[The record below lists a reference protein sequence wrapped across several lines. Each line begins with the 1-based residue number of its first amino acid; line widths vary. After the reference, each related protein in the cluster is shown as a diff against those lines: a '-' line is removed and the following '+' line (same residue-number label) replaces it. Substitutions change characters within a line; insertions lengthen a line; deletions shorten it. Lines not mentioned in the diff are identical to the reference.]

1 MHLTSRSVILYATA
15 ILAIALMCS
24 ISFFG
29 TLGQTRL
36 AKRATSPNIVQERSS
51 HNCLY
56 KIPAIQNRDDTNMTF
71 QTCNI
76 EGNADIYGIG
86 IRIGFYLQ
94 VLASGIALAVRPD
107 NAKGFLATNTW
118 FQIGLF
124 VALIYNSANDSIYAV
139 EAYIVLNMLYLL
151 LWYNEALVLTLLTGA
166 IIESLSADKDD
177 NSGSKQ
183 WNREDAPNIKSEN
196 EGISTTRHKNSQLK
210 DYGGVT
216 GFPRLSIYA
225 MPIIGT
231 MLLFAATQLY
241 ATWFWWRGLN
251 SLHPGPCSDR
261 GFFFANVDLHGWFR
275 WLHRILNLLMVAG
288 WSFGIVLIV
297 VVGLIFLFELCLYYK
312 PGKSQI
318 SFQISRHLTN
328 IFRTILGKETGKS
341 ISNTRKAESPL
352 W

>member
-1 MHLTSRSVILYATA
+1 M
-15 ILAIALMCS
+15 ALMCS

-29 TLGQTRL
+29 TLERTRL
-36 AKRATSPNIVQERSS
+36 DERATSPNNAQERSS
-51 HNCLY
+51 YGHLY
-56 KIPAIQNRDDTNMTF
+56 KTPAIQNRDETNTTF

-76 EGNADIYGIG
+76 VGNADIYGVG
-86 IRIGFYLQ
+86 IRIGFYMQ
-94 VLASGIALAVRPD
+94 VLASGIALVVRPD

-151 LWYNEALVLTLLTGA
+151 LWYNEALVLTLLAGA
-166 IIESLSADKDD
+166 IVESIEEEYLVSADTDD
-177 NSGSKQ
+177 NLGPEHWK
-183 WNREDAPNIKSEN
+183 REHAPEIQSEN
-196 EGISTTRHKNSQLK
+196 EGPSITRHKNSQLK
-210 DYGGVT
+210 DYGT
-216 GFPRLSIYA
+216 GMTGIYF

-231 MLLFAATQLY
+231 MLLFAATQFY

-251 SLHPGPCSDR
+251 SLRPGPCSDR

-275 WLHRILNLLMVAG
+275 WPHRIFNLLMVAG
-288 WSFGIVLIV
+288 WIFGIVLLV
-297 VVGLIFLFELCLYYK
+297 VVVLIFLFELCFYYK

-318 SFQISRHLTN
+318 RFQISRRLTN
-328 IFRTILGKETGKS
+328 IFRTILGKEIGKS

-352 W
+352 WRISGGQA